1 MVILA
6 LFQEKTPPTRGV
18 IPQRNVPGHRC
29 NVQSTPVQGF
39 FSKYVPR
46 EGVQYYRDLA
56 GNVKQV
62 IEDDD
67 SFCF

>member
-1 MVILA
+1 MTQQGGAASDPRV
-6 LFQEKTPPTRGV
+6 RVGN
-18 IPQRNVPGHRC
+18 R
-29 NVQSTPVQGF
+29 PVQGF

-62 IEDDD
+62 SELV
-67 SFCF
+67 F